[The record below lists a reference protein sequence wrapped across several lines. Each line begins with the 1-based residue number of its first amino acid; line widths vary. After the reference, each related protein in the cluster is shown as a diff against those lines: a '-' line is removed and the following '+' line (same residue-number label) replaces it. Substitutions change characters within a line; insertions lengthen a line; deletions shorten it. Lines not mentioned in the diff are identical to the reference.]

1 MEAQGPQGTP
11 PGWHQNPQGPPPN
24 KSLRLLQV
32 ILAALLAVAV
42 LVVGFV
48 ALTGGGE
55 DEVDDRVKRDQS
67 SNAITNEQAQS
78 LKPGTTRGAVE
89 SRFGPPRPDQ
99 EGANEGLGTNE
110 GLGDD
115 TCIYYNLKEGELLN
129 EWQFCFRGAGKRGKL
144 TTKNRL

>member
-11 PGWHQNPQGPPPN
+11 PGWHPNPQQGPSS
-24 KSLRLLQV
+24 KSLTLLQV

-42 LVVGFV
+42 LIVGCV
-48 ALTGGGE
+48 ALTSGGE
-55 DEVDDRVKRDQS
+55 DEVDEGVRRGQN

-78 LKPGTTRGAVE
+78 LKLGTTRGAVE

-99 EGANEGLGTNE
+99 EGRNDGLGTTE

-115 TCIYYNLKEGELLN
+115 TCIYYNLKPGELLN
-129 EWQFCFRGAGKRGKL
+129 EWQFCFRGAGKSGKL